1 VTWTYA
7 GAPGTATA
15 AQLRDAVRLQ
25 IGDVD
30 TKEQQL
36 TDEVIAYYLGTG
48 TDILGASIS
57 CVRNL
62 IAYYSRQVNNSRDG
76 LSVSAEPRAQHYR
89 DLLDDLLYL
98 QGDAGLIPSVG
109 GISVSDK
116 AAAAANADLVQPIFS
131 IGMDDN
137 PGTTSNDPPPGPDE

>member
-1 VTWTYA
+1 MTWTYA
-7 GAPGTATA
+7 NAPGTSSA
-15 AQLRDAVRLQ
+15 AALRDAVRLQ

-30 TKEQQL
+30 TKEQQI

-62 IAYYSRQVNNSRDG
+62 VAFYSRQVNNSRDG

-98 QGDAGLIPSVG
+98 QGDAGLIPSAG

-116 AAAAANADLVQPIFS
+116 AASAADSDLVQPIFS

-137 PGTTSNDPPPGPDE
+137 PGVGTDPPTGPSE